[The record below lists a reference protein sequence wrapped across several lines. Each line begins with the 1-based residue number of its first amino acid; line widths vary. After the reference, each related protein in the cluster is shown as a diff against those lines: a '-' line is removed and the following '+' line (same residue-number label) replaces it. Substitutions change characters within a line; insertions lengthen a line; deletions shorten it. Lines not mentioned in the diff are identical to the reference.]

1 MSTQDRDTQLMDYLY
16 NEMDPSAQKDFEK
29 MLNADDA
36 LAQVDDF
43 QHMRTMLRN
52 VEDEVAPGAL
62 MNDIMRQARLAV
74 DDQPVKPR

>member
-36 LAQVDDF
+36 LKAQVDDF
-43 QHMRTMLRN
+43 QHMRAMLQTLR
-52 VEDEVAPGAL
+52 
-62 MNDIMRQARLAV
+62 MRSLQVRL
-74 DDQPVKPR
+74 